1 MESRERCIYF
11 KPDEELHEEII
22 ADLIRDKNEIEFK
35 RKKLDFE
42 RKYLINLSILTAILF
57 GIMITLLILNL
68 EQQKLIYSLSCMLFI
83 FFY

>member
-35 RKKLDFE
+35 KKKIRFC
-42 RKYLINLSILTAILF
+42 K
-57 GIMITLLILNL
+57 
-68 EQQKLIYSLSCMLFI
+68 KI
-83 FFY
+83 FD